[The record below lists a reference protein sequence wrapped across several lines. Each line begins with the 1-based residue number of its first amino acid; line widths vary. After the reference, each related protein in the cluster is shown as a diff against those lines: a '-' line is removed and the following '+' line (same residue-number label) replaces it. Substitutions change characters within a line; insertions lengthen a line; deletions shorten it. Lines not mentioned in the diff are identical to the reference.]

1 MGHTFLCV
9 LQFFLLNT
17 IFSSGHA
24 QDAVL
29 TLEPNW
35 SSFFAGQ
42 SVTFICDMKE
52 GKYTDWKYRWNK
64 DGREFVQY
72 NSHKRFTLQ
81 PLSTSHSGRYHC
93 FGFHRSSNQ
102 IKKSNIVS
110 LTVSD
115 KPKAK
120 LTTTIIPVGGS
131 VSLSCSVNPSSGWKY
146 YWYRHNKSSEPLT
159 LQDAVFNSSGQISV
173 SQEGQY
179 WCRGGRGEPVY
190 YSQYSQ
196 SVRINTLAIPKAKV
210 TAGPTIIP
218 VGGRVTLS
226 CSV

>member
-1 MGHTFLCV
+1 
-9 LQFFLLNT
+9 
-17 IFSSGHA
+17 
-24 QDAVL
+24 
-29 TLEPNW
+29 
-35 SSFFAGQ
+35 
-42 SVTFICDMKE
+42 MKE
-52 GKYTDWKYRWNK
+52 GKDTDWKYRWNK

-72 NSHKRFTLQ
+72 NSHKSFTLQ
-81 PLSTSHSGRYHC
+81 PLSTNYSGRYHC
-93 FGFHRSSNQ
+93 FGFHSSSNQ

-120 LTTTIIPVGGS
+120 LTTTIIPVRGS
-131 VSLSCSVNPSSGWKY
+131 VTLNCSVNPSSGWKY
-146 YWYRHNKSSEPLT
+146 YWYRGDQSSEL
-159 LQDAVFNSSGQISV
+159 LIRHDDVFNSSGQISV

-196 SVRINTLAIPKAKV
+196 SVRINTLAKPKAKL

-218 VGGRVTLS
+218 AGGRVTLS
-226 CSV
+226 CSVD